1 MSSECGM
8 CLFRLRHS
16 VNSVLQCGQMI
27 LFFVLLHM
35 EYISPGTINIH
46 SRPSII
52 NEPGRKTMKSPLWP
66 HEGQLVTF
74 NILSCYTIQRLGSST
89 WVRLPLDVTGL
100 TVLNK

>member
-1 MSSECGM
+1 
-8 CLFRLRHS
+8 
-16 VNSVLQCGQMI
+16 MI

-66 HEGQLVTF
+66 HEGQLEVV
-74 NILSCYTIQRLGSST
+74 NI
-89 WVRLPLDVTGL
+89 
-100 TVLNK
+100 